1 MEYSIRNSRDLGAA
15 IRGAR
20 NAAGRTQS
28 DVAERAGISR
38 SYLAQIE
45 GGRSSRLLELVL
57 DLVRLLDLE
66 LVARPRATH
75 DG

>member
-20 NAAGRTQS
+20 DAAGRTQA
-28 DVAERAGISR
+28 DLAERAGISR
-38 SYLAQIE
+38 SYLAQVE
-45 GGRSSRLLELVL
+45 RGRSSRLLDLIL
-57 DLVRLLDLE
+57 DLLRMVDLE
-66 LVARPRATH
+66 LVARPRKPQ

>member
-1 MEYSIRNSRDLGAA
+1 MEYSVRNSRDLGAA

-20 NAAGRTQS
+20 DAAGSTQA
-28 DVAERAGISR
+28 DVAVRAGISR

-45 GGRSSRLLELVL
+45 RGRSSRLL
-57 DLVRLLDLE
+57 DLVFDLLRLLGLE
-66 LVARPRATH
+66 LVVRPREPH